1 MTAPPAER
9 CPVCKMPVL
18 EENGPA
24 SRYCDCPARGPWDT
38 EEHRAALKIAREARR
53 IFGDKPKSAEP
64 AERCPRCGNGRGY
77 NHCVCPRCVRCGSS
91 NLHLGQMGS
100 SKCFDCGNIVEAM
113 PPKSAEPAKAPQLSQ
128 AECEKVYAE
137 SQADIADLIKPAA
150 AEVPKTVSLR
160 DAFAITIK
168 MFSELREKHDALKA
182 ERARYRKALEHIHE
196 ESAGW
201 AAMIARKALE
211 ARDGK

>member
-1 MTAPPAER
+1 MQNNSNRCPFCAEKDLRIDGTCTHTPTGSPSTPPPAEMCPQCGEAER
-9 CPVCKMPVL
+9 HAFECPVSV
-18 EENGPA
+18 A
-24 SRYCDCPARGPWDT
+24 SR
-38 EEHRAALKIAREARR
+38 EEFNAALREYV
-53 IFGDKPKSAEP
+53 PKSAEP
-64 AERCPRCGNGRGY
+64 AALCLECDREQRIGKCP
-77 NHCVCPRCVRCGSS
+77 H
-91 NLHLGQMGS
+91 
-100 SKCFDCGNIVEAM
+100 K
-113 PPKSAEPAKAPQLSQ
+113 PAKAPQLSQ